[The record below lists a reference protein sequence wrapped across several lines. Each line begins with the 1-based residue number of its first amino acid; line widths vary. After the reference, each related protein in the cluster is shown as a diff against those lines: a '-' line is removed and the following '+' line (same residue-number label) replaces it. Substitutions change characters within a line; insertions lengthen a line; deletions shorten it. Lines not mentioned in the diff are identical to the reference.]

1 MQEMLGEKHQTTSES
16 TASTADISKF
26 SYPKNV
32 PKKPK
37 NLSNFATFF

>member
-1 MQEMLGEKHQTTSES
+1 MHEPIALY
-16 TASTADISKF
+16 TADISKY

-37 NLSNFATFF
+37 NMSNFATNFFDPKN